1 MTIAIFT
8 SPASASAITT
18 SILEKRSSLRRSPL
32 SLAGLRCWVSPE
44 CRKMACGIT
53 VAPIMPTA
61 MVSACASGSCGVT
74 MPIPAAC
81 QSTGTMNI
89 STR

>member
-1 MTIAIFT
+1 MAIFT
-8 SPASASAITT
+8 IPAIDSAITT

-32 SLAGLRCWVSPE
+32 SLAGARCWVSPE

-53 VAPIMPTA
+53 VAPMIPTA
-61 MVSACASGSCGVT
+61 MVSACASGNCGVT
-74 MPIPAAC
+74 MPMPAAA
-81 QSTGTMNI
+81 QSTGTINI